1 MTNAQKIIKYLAIA
15 FAIFLI
21 VTIISTIT
29 ATLFALSGILGLK
42 KDIEKNINSEMVT
55 TDFENTDISTLYID
69 IEFTNLTI
77 KNGELLKIETDNSN
91 IICNQDNKKLLI
103 KEKNKMLF

>member
-55 TDFENTDISTLYID
+55 TDFENTDISTLYIEFD
-69 IEFTNLTI
+69 ISTFLVY
-77 KNGELLKIETDNSN
+77 
-91 IICNQDNKKLLI
+91 NKL
-103 KEKNKMLF
+103 